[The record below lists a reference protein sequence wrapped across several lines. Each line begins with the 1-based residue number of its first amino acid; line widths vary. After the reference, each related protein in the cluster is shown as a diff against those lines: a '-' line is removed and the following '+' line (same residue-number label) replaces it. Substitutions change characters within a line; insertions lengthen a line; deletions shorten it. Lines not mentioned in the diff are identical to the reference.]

1 MYQVVI
7 ADDEFLFRKKLKE
20 MVDWESLGFTVAAS
34 FGSGE
39 QALAFVRE
47 HPVDVMFTDIRMTP
61 VSGLELAKELHDHH
75 PHVKVVLISGYSE
88 FRYAQAAIKY
98 GVTDYLIKPV
108 GRATIS
114 DTLLRIKED
123 WELARGNEFSYLAVR
138 QAFLDLVSGGRPDVI
153 REQLADAGVQLDC
166 VQARYVLSRIEILD
180 FEAYLSR
187 YSYGREGFYHSLCQL
202 VPRMDSGV
210 YYSVLHIAGN
220 QFVILA
226 AAQLAGTVDLKACVQ
241 STLSRCV
248 MDIKTILKADAQ
260 MKVGEPA
267 ASVVK
272 LQQAYRQQT
281 GEEPLPAVEAAE
293 DSLGPIERAEQYIK
307 KNYWKDICQEEVADY
322 VGLSVYYFSR
332 LFKSIT
338 HEKFVDYMVGVRME
352 KARELLMESSIK
364 VSDIA
369 PRVGY
374 ANYSTF
380 HRIFKASFGCAPGEY
395 RAAHGKG
402 GEQK

>member
-47 HPVDVMFTDIRMTP
+47 HPVDVMLTDIRMTP

-108 GRATIS
+108 GRDTIS
-114 DTLLRIKED
+114 ETLLRIKED
-123 WELARGNEFSYLAVR
+123 WELARGNEFAYLAVR
-138 QAFLDLVSGGRPDVI
+138 QAFLDLVSGGNPEVV

-166 VQARYVLSRIEILD
+166 MQARYVLSTIEIEH
-180 FEAYLSR
+180 FAAYLSR
-187 YSYGREGFYHSLCQL
+187 YSYGREGLYHSLCQM

-210 YYSVLHIAGN
+210 YYSVLHIAEN

-248 MDIKTILKADAQ
+248 MDIKTILKAEAQ
-260 MKVGEPA
+260 MQVGEPV
-267 ASVVK
+267 ASVAA
-272 LQQAYRQQT
+272 LQQAYRQQS
-281 GEEPLPAVEAAE
+281 GEGAFPAAE
-293 DSLGPIERAEQYIK
+293 SAEQTLGPIERAEQYIRE
-307 KNYWKDICQEEVADY
+307 NYWKDICQEEVADY

-338 HEKFVDYMVGVRME
+338 HEKFVDYMIEVRME
-352 KARELLMESSIK
+352 KARELLIDSNMK

-369 PRVGY
+369 ERVGY

-395 RAAHGKG
+395 RATYNKG
-402 GEQK
+402 GEQT